1 MTNNEKTILT
11 MVRQTK
17 NLDEV
22 IDKVIST
29 IIKSKKE

>member
-1 MTNNEKTILT
+1 MTNNEKAILT

-22 IDKVIST
+22 IDKMIST

>member
-11 MVRQTK
+11 MLRQTRNK
-17 NLDEV
+17 NES
-22 IDKVIST
+22 IDKMIST